1 MPNAQQLVAD
11 TTSLISFPDV
21 AIALNNALSK
31 GDNSAKEVTD
41 IIERDPA
48 LTAAVL
54 RISNSAALN
63 TGVEINT
70 VSRAV
75 SRLGY
80 RQINELVMGIEVARS
95 FNALTNDLISIED
108 FWKHSLLCATIAK
121 RIAKQCKGIDAGA
134 AFTAGLLHDIG
145 QLIIFSRLEEESE
158 EFLSKSI
165 SEFDGLT
172 TYLCEK
178 EVLGYDHTNVGL
190 ELAMK
195 WKLPRSL
202 QECLYAH
209 HEPNKIV
216 PTPDLVMLIHI
227 ANSLAVLAE
236 LESDKLEDG
245 PAIMDSAW
253 DQLKLDKSRIFDIL
267 DGAQDEVGDLLKIFI
282 SK

>member
-1 MPNAQQLVAD
+1 MPNARELVVD

-21 AIALNNALSK
+21 AIALNTAISK
-31 GDNSAKEVTD
+31 GDNSGKQVSD

-54 RISNSAALN
+54 RISNSAAMN

-80 RQINELVMGIEVARS
+80 RQINELVLGIEVAKS
-95 FNALTNDLISIED
+95 FNNLTNDLITIED
-108 FWKHSLLCATIAK
+108 FWQHSLLCASIAK
-121 RIAKQCKGIDAGA
+121 RIAKLCKGIDAGA

-145 QLIIFSRLEEESE
+145 QLIIFSRLAEESE

-165 SEFDGLT
+165 LEFDGLT
-172 TYLCEK
+172 TYRCEK

-190 ELAMK
+190 ELAIN
-195 WKLPRSL
+195 WKLPQSL

-209 HEPNKIV
+209 HEPNKLV
-216 PTPDLVMLIHI
+216 PTPDLVMVIHI

-236 LESDKLEDG
+236 LESTTLEDA
-245 PAIMDSAW
+245 PEIQENAWLQLRISKDSIPE
-253 DQLKLDKSRIFDIL
+253 LLHGI
-267 DGAQDEVGDLLKIFI
+267 QDEVADLLKIFI
-282 SK
+282 PS